1 MNKHYELIILRQLQ
15 PIWLVKLNLLPVV
28 TLNAYCI
35 FNAAVFLPLGY
46 NYLILW
52 MSKWDVQAMCSPSDI
67 LPSQSL
73 LMGQR
78 MPAIHSSEAF
88 CIPFLRD
95 TGSLVDKRPFYSH
108 FMLTFPSSLCQG
120 TYLQQEV
127 RRAVFLCTLSKKGE
141 CISSV

>member
-52 MSKWDVQAMCSPSDI
+52 MSKWDVQAMCSPFGI
-67 LPSQSL
+67 LSSQSP

-78 MPAIHSSEAF
+78 MPAILSSEAF
-88 CIPFLRD
+88 CIPSLRD
-95 TGSLVDKRPFYSH
+95 TGSFVDKCPSHSH

-120 TYLQQEV
+120 PYLQQAV
-127 RRAVFLCTLSKKGE
+127 RRAVFLCTLFRKGE
-141 CISSV
+141 CISPV